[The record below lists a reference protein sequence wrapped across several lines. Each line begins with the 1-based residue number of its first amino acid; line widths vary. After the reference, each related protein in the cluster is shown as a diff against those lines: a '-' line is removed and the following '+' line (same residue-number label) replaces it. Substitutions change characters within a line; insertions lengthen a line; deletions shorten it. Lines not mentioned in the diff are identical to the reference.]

1 VIHSDGSQEII
12 TSAFFRTGDIKS
24 WGRGIEKVR
33 NACIEYGTDFPTF
46 QFMPDGLLVMFKG
59 RIPAED
65 STQKISENAGE
76 NAGEYYPRN
85 YPRTRNRPRK
95 NHQSHE
101 IGTFH
106 YPAGVGRK
114 NWAI

>member
-1 VIHSDGSQEII
+1 MEISGSGCYIQRIITFRTVIHSDGSQEII

-76 NAGEYYPRN
+76 YYPR
-85 YPRTRNRPRK
+85 TIQELSK
-95 NHQSHE
+95 KLSS
-101 IGTFH
+101 
-106 YPAGVGRK
+106 VS
-114 NWAI
+114 